1 MKLCDDYGRD
11 SSYCKHCSE
20 SAFDKSSDE
29 EMSEMSSKE
38 YPVPVGKKKR
48 GKEGGKLTPPATKK
62 LQMQLVDE
70 MFLFFYWHWRKI
82 KQQVY
87 KKLQSHLISE
97 YNAMHKYFIPFNECF

>member
-1 MKLCDDYGRD
+1 
-11 SSYCKHCSE
+11 
-20 SAFDKSSDE
+20 
-29 EMSEMSSKE
+29 MSEMSSKE
-38 YPVPVGKKKR
+38 YPVPVGKKKQ

-70 MFLFFYWHWRKI
+70 MFLLFYWHWRKI

-87 KKLQSHLISE
+87 KKLESHLISE